1 MKKLILILISTFVF
15 FGCASTDSETSSEI
29 PEIVPV
35 ESEVQPENQDSTD
48 ILEENLETPETT
60 ENQLNISNP
69 PEENL
74 ILDENQSTIIEN
86 PEEKIDESSNESLES
101 PEIDENQDSE
111 EHLAL
116 MINPENYESPDY
128 VEFLPLIKETETET
142 DLDSIEEGLKEDTN
156 EEPKEEFNEIIIE
169 ENLEENSFQ
178 IDENSVSEEN
188 ENILEN
194 LQEETQTEEITEN
207 QIADESELIAD
218 NIVDYEFITQETED
232 SKIENTQNYENVE
245 QEPLQEPLIED
256 FLPETED
263 IPLEEIFNP
272 DENFVPL
279 EPEETVEIKENR
291 SMVMNNNQKL
301 LVSFPGTGW
310 IYLGD
315 EYNSDIFIFD
325 KRDIYEDSTD
335 FTLKSNNSGTA
346 LLHFFKQDL
355 LTNEPINDYLL
366 VTVNPKK
373 GKLET
378 IEAPEFT
385 YSDFEE
391 EIQDEYYE
399 EEYFD
404 YGIIE
409 DEPEV
414 MFFTDDSFVFMDENI
429 DTKEV
434 LDLGQA
440 FLDDEMYIEAL
451 DQIDYYFAVLGDET
465 DEYTD
470 YALFMKGQLLEKN
483 TPIRNIKE
491 SLSAYKTLVKNF
503 PDSKYW
509 NQAKERAIYLERFY
523 FSVR

>member
-1 MKKLILILISTFVF
+1 M
-15 FGCASTDSETSSEI
+15 ER
-29 PEIVPV
+29 
-35 ESEVQPENQDSTD
+35 EVQPENQDLTD
-48 ILEENLETPETT
+48 NLEEKLEIPENT
-60 ENQLNISNP
+60 ENQLDISNP

-74 ILDENQSTIIEN
+74 ILDENQNTIIEN

-142 DLDSIEEGLKEDTN
+142 DLDSIEEELKEDTS
-156 EEPKEEFNEIIIE
+156 EEPKEEFNEIILE
-169 ENLEENSFQ
+169 EIPEENSFQ
-178 IDENSVSEEN
+178 IDENSVSKEN

-218 NIVDYEFITQETED
+218 NIVNYEFVNQETED

-245 QEPLQEPLIED
+245 QEPLIED

-263 IPLEEIFNP
+263 IPLEEIFSP

-391 EIQDEYYE
+391 EIQEEYYE

-414 MFFTDDSFVFMDENI
+414 MFFTDDSFIFMDENI

-451 DQIDYYFAVLGDET
+451 DQIDYYFAVLGENT

-491 SLSAYKTLVKNF
+491 SLSAYKTLVENF

>member
-35 ESEVQPENQDSTD
+35 ESEIQPENQDLTD
-48 ILEENLETPETT
+48 ILEENLETPENT

-69 PEENL
+69 PEDNL

-128 VEFLPLIKETETET
+128 VEFLPLIKETET
-142 DLDSIEEGLKEDTN
+142 DLDSIEEDLKEDTN
-156 EEPKEEFNEIIIE
+156 EEPKEEFNEII
-169 ENLEENSFQ
+169 LEEILEDNSFQ
-178 IDENSVSEEN
+178 IDENSVSKEN

-207 QIADESELIAD
+207 QIADDSEPIGD
-218 NIVDYEFITQETED
+218 NTENSENVIQENQDSQIED
-232 SKIENTQNYENVE
+232 SKNNENIE
-245 QEPLQEPLIED
+245 QEPLTEPLIED

-263 IPLEEIFNP
+263 IPLEEIFSP
-272 DENFVPL
+272 DESFVPL
-279 EPEETVEIKENR
+279 EPEETFDIKENR

-315 EYNSDIFIFD
+315 EYNSDILIFD
-325 KRDIYEDSTD
+325 KRDIYEDGTD

-414 MFFTDDSFVFMDENI
+414 MFFTDDSFTFIDENI

-451 DQIDYYFAVLGDET
+451 DQIDYYFTILGDEI

-491 SLSAYKTLVKNF
+491 SLAAYKTLVKNF